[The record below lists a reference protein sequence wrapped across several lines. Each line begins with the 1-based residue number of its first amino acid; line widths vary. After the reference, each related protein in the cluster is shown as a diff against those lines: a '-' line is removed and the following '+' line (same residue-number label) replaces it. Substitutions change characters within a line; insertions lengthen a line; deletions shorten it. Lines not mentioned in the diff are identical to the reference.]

1 MYQHILT
8 EEWKM
13 MKSYGSKNNTITATY
28 SVKIIFPTCI
38 LFVQSEARRKL
49 FPRTQA
55 SECECVLDFSTIKHL
70 IFLPSEFFSYRKEP
84 RICEVPAYG
93 WMICFI
99 CSQLFSI
106 KSPNSRCVECR
117 NRESLFFYII
127 QQVLMEISMH
137 LGYLTLRIQSLNYI
151 LKIFHTIKYIQCGE
165 N

>member
-1 MYQHILT
+1 MYQHILA

-13 MKSYGSKNNTITATY
+13 MKSYGPKNNTITATY

-55 SECECVLDFSTIKHL
+55 SECECVRDFSTIKHL
-70 IFLPSEFFSYRKEP
+70 IFLPSEFFFYRKKP

-106 KSPNSRCVECR
+106 KSSNSRCVECR

-137 LGYLTLRIQSLNYI
+137 LGYLALRIQSLNYI
-151 LKIFHTIKYIQCGE
+151 LKIFRTIKYIQYGE